1 MQAAARSAECDPR
14 TVALPA
20 VTHAAA
26 TLAQLESN
34 REKKLSILSGASRR
48 VDTFLRTALASAEKP
63 NAELLLLSS
72 FAALRLD
79 LAWASASCA
88 PEPGPSGLESSPA
101 AGHAWATRFLE
112 AGRRLGSVLLR
123 SADCDVLHAAC
134 ALHAP
139 RHEAPASPNHE
150 HPAFFAAQRV
160 HAAPWIALGSGQSEA
175 GLALRET
182 TGANGST
189 LLSPPPP
196 PAQYAVQGMLAS
208 MQLPSALL
216 SASRATPHSV
226 GSTLRHTHR
235 SAQQEQ
241 NTTSLQ
247 AGSATPTATKLAFGT
262 TVPLGAPGSS
272 PGLRST
278 AMARDRD
285 GWLVEVPTPTHT
297 SPPALRAATARVEVF
312 RQWLLR
318 HPEQARP
325 EDWALLQAA
334 QQGSVA
340 LSQPAM
346 MSRLLQA
353 EEEGGGFCEQADG
366 TLDGLSTGLASHSTG
381 PLPVHSGTLQG
392 APHEWA
398 DPDAVAL
405 PSQAAGRI
413 REGPGLSARQVARA
427 LRYDHHVSCAPD
439 APVVQVHVE
448 GLCDAL
454 ARSPEQNPAAWL
466 HATTLWWLAT
476 ADCDLDVTALRGTR
490 VELQDAGAVLGC
502 LPWSHVHALRQH
514 DCSFVRFSLLGVP
527 SPRTLLAL
535 LACAEFRAGLGCRP
549 VGKSVPWHATSE
561 PSGLLAAA
569 DMLSS
574 GLKALLP
581 ALLCVPVT
589 PAGSAHADQT
599 LVQLT
604 LALHMTERAAA
615 WLAAA
620 GVGCNLRLRVLQVA
634 LAQMLQQVRP
644 APRWL
649 DSEPFQLHLQ
659 LSMLR
664 ACLDLA
670 AACVEDAGQCEAS
683 YESCTPALHLLRGAV
698 DAGLAAQDTLPG
710 TAACKPWQPAFLELL
725 LQNQPAFGLVGA
737 LDVQCFL
744 AAAWFHSAAEQHDP
758 KAWLRAKRGELN
770 SAAVELT
777 QLAAVLGLLAVQQA
791 DDIQDEWP
799 DRSTLLRNAA
809 AAATAAAERLALRQQ
824 GAQGLA
830 GQDQAS
836 EPSAEHGVQCVA
848 SALKKLQSHVWQRA
862 ARAAGV
868 LDQVDQSGAE
878 PRGLMSPD
886 SLGPRTPAH
895 REDSM
900 PELEDD
906 GTSRPSWAL
915 RRAAS
920 AVLQLSSLPSAAE
933 LGRLPCSP
941 HLLSAL
947 RSMIQLRGRVAE
959 QQGANVPPLIS
970 QSRALDVASGRMV
983 PTPYSTK
990 LAWLSGAFVESRMG
1004 HLLVSGHADA
1014 VILEGV
1020 YVLESLDAA
1029 LPGLLGLQEHAEA
1042 ALRRLRRACPCR
1054 LPASRQEAT
1063 REKLLLLGQA
1073 PFKYCNIDLGPWHA
1087 ATVRDHV
1094 MRLGL
1099 RSIPAESAQLGRQG
1113 DTGALARQPT
1123 TKRIAGLSGERLLGA
1138 TMGQLQRA
1146 ASMRRAERVTSAG
1159 ASRVSA
1165 RASGAVTVP
1174 KSTNSSTEAQ
1184 PSEGAHMEAKGPFA
1198 SSTSLVF
1205 EAPEKEDVGRSDL
1218 AALQVAAEVVQQLN
1232 EAWGPGHTDIRPTA
1246 SSTQGGACSAW
1257 QLLYVPHF
1265 CTASAVESDDASHP
1279 AARAWAWAKTQPVGT
1294 PEAQRLARVLAA
1306 IGTALSHVGVGREGD
1321 ALRSEAVACAA
1332 LVCLGAAVVL
1342 LGKRAEADQC
1352 QTQQEAGV
1360 QLEVASLHHQITR
1373 VLLTFEPSQHRILHD
1388 FTPLLECEW
1397 RLPSTQERH
1406 SWHTPRHY
1414 RLAELHLRKAIYFTQ
1429 QLTGPVSLPRV
1440 GLCQTLARLHRRQSH
1455 PEAKQTAIS
1464 ASLASAALQ

>member
-1 MQAAARSAECDPR
+1 D
-14 TVALPA
+14 
-20 VTHAAA
+20 
-26 TLAQLESN
+26 
-34 REKKLSILSGASRR
+34 I
-48 VDTFLRTALASAEKP
+48 
-63 NAELLLLSS
+63 
-72 FAALRLD
+72 
-79 LAWASASCA
+79 
-88 PEPGPSGLESSPA
+88 
-101 AGHAWATRFLE
+101 
-112 AGRRLGSVLLR
+112 
-123 SADCDVLHAAC
+123 
-134 ALHAP
+134 
-139 RHEAPASPNHE
+139 
-150 HPAFFAAQRV
+150 
-160 HAAPWIALGSGQSEA
+160 
-175 GLALRET
+175 
-182 TGANGST
+182 
-189 LLSPPPP
+189 
-196 PAQYAVQGMLAS
+196 
-208 MQLPSALL
+208 
-216 SASRATPHSV
+216 
-226 GSTLRHTHR
+226 
-235 SAQQEQ
+235 
-241 NTTSLQ
+241 
-247 AGSATPTATKLAFGT
+247 
-262 TVPLGAPGSS
+262 
-272 PGLRST
+272 
-278 AMARDRD
+278 
-285 GWLVEVPTPTHT
+285 
-297 SPPALRAATARVEVF
+297 
-312 RQWLLR
+312 
-318 HPEQARP
+318 
-325 EDWALLQAA
+325 
-334 QQGSVA
+334 
-340 LSQPAM
+340 
-346 MSRLLQA
+346 
-353 EEEGGGFCEQADG
+353 
-366 TLDGLSTGLASHSTG
+366 
-381 PLPVHSGTLQG
+381 
-392 APHEWA
+392 
-398 DPDAVAL
+398 
-405 PSQAAGRI
+405 
-413 REGPGLSARQVARA
+413 
-427 LRYDHHVSCAPD
+427 
-439 APVVQVHVE
+439 
-448 GLCDAL
+448 
-454 ARSPEQNPAAWL
+454 
-466 HATTLWWLAT
+466 
-476 ADCDLDVTALRGTR
+476 
-490 VELQDAGAVLGC
+490 
-502 LPWSHVHALRQH
+502 
-514 DCSFVRFSLLGVP
+514 
-527 SPRTLLAL
+527 
-535 LACAEFRAGLGCRP
+535 
-549 VGKSVPWHATSE
+549 
-561 PSGLLAAA
+561 
-569 DMLSS
+569 
-574 GLKALLP
+574 
-581 ALLCVPVT
+581 
-589 PAGSAHADQT
+589 
-599 LVQLT
+599 
-604 LALHMTERAAA
+604 
-615 WLAAA
+615 
-620 GVGCNLRLRVLQVA
+620 
-634 LAQMLQQVRP
+634 
-644 APRWL
+644 
-649 DSEPFQLHLQ
+649 
-659 LSMLR
+659 
-664 ACLDLA
+664 
-670 AACVEDAGQCEAS
+670 
-683 YESCTPALHLLRGAV
+683 
-698 DAGLAAQDTLPG
+698 LPG
-710 TAACKPWQPAFLELL
+710 TAACQPWQPAFLELL
-725 LQNQPAFGLVGA
+725 LQNQPAFGLVDA

-799 DRSTLLRNAA
+799 DKSTLLRNAA

-824 GAQGLA
+824 GAHVLPGL
-830 GQDQAS
+830 DQAR
-836 EPSAEHGVQCVA
+836 EPSAEHGVQRVA

-878 PRGLMSPD
+878 RRGLMSPD

-906 GTSRPSWAL
+906 GTSRPLWAL

-941 HLLSAL
+941 HLLRAL
-947 RSMIQLRGRVAE
+947 RRMIQLRGRIAE

-983 PTPYSTK
+983 STPYSTK

-1042 ALRRLRRACPCR
+1042 ALRRLQHACPCR
-1054 LPASRQEAT
+1054 LPTSRQEAT

-1073 PFKYCNIDLGPWHA
+1073 PFKYCNINLGPWHA

-1113 DTGALARQPT
+1113 E
-1123 TKRIAGLSGERLLGA
+1123 I
-1138 TMGQLQRA
+1138 
-1146 ASMRRAERVTSAG
+1146 
-1159 ASRVSA
+1159 
-1165 RASGAVTVP
+1165 GAVTVP
-1174 KSTNSSTEAQ
+1174 KSTNSSAEAQ
-1184 PSEGAHMEAKGPFA
+1184 PSEGAHMEAKGPFL
-1198 SSTSLVF
+1198 SSRSLAF
-1205 EAPEKEDVGRSDL
+1205 EAPEKEDVGRPDL

-1257 QLLYVPHF
+1257 QLLYVPHL

-1294 PEAQRLARVLAA
+1294 PKAQRLARVLAA

-1342 LGKRAEADQC
+1342 LGKRAETDQY

-1406 SWHTPRHY
+1406 SWHAPRHY